1 MRTRPIVAVTVL
13 AALALALAPA
23 SARAEEPGWSLTA
36 QVWGGVSRYD
46 SHGLRDGLQ
55 TQGNDILQS
64 SMNTK
69 GVSALLRLS
78 ALDLGVLYEGRWLSN
93 RTDSA
98 VLTPV
103 VGFAIDL
110 SQYLRLD
117 LLGELGGH
125 QVSNVSV
132 TTSGADFSQTKSSWL
147 PYIGARP
154 TLSLRLPVGPIHA
167 VASIAPFAR
176 WDLVKKTVT
185 LTPTSGTSS
194 LTPSYEL
201 GGTTFGVAV
210 GAGVE
215 L

>member
-1 MRTRPIVAVTVL
+1 MRTRPIIAVTAL

-23 SARAEEPGWSLTA
+23 AARAEEAGWSLTA

-46 SHGLRDGLQ
+46 SKGLRDGLQ
-55 TQGNDILQS
+55 TQGKDVLQS

-78 ALDLGVLYEGRWLSN
+78 ALDLGVLYEGRWLAN

-103 VGFAIDL
+103 VGFAVDL
-110 SQYLRLD
+110 NQYLRLD

-125 QVSNVSV
+125 QVSNVTIS
-132 TTSGADFSQTKSSWL
+132 SGGADFSQTKSAWL
-147 PYIGARP
+147 PFIGARP
-154 TLSLRLPVGPIHA
+154 TLTLRLPVGPVHA
-167 VASIAPFAR
+167 VASLAPFAR
-176 WDLVKKTVT
+176 WDLIKKTVT
-185 LTPTSGTSS
+185 LSSTST
-194 LTPSYEL
+194 TTTAPSYEL
-201 GGTTFGVAV
+201 GGTTFGIAV
-210 GAGVE
+210 GAGIE